1 MDQDD
6 LKALAIK
13 LAALA
18 DMLERRGDAVVRQT
32 AQAVQAI
39 DHSAQSAA
47 AVSERLTARAVEEF
61 KRAVADVVAQGLHRP
76 LEEAGHSLR
85 TGTNHVLAAANEL
98 ERQMQ
103 AIRKVHVANAWKTFV
118 ASAVA
123 SLAVAAAAL
132 YIGGRAHQDMTHSE
146 WVGQINAAI
155 ANGNLAAC
163 ADDGLC
169 AHVGKQWVRLDK

>member
-6 LKALAIK
+6 IKALAVK
-13 LAALA
+13 LAAVA

-32 AQAVQAI
+32 AQAAQAI
-39 DHSAQSAA
+39 DHSAQNAA
-47 AVSERLTARAVEEF
+47 ATSEHLTARAVEEF
-61 KRAVADVVAQGLHRP
+61 KRAAADVITQGMRQS
-76 LEEAGHSLR
+76 LEEAGRSMRASTSNIL
-85 TGTNHVLAAANEL
+85 TATSEL
-98 ERQMQ
+98 ERHMQ
-103 AIRKVHVANAWKTFV
+103 AIRKAHVANAWKTFV

-123 SLAVAAAAL
+123 SLAVVATAL
-132 YIGGRAHQDMTHSE
+132 YIGGRTHQDMTRSE